1 MKYKMS
7 FNIKVLQGKQN
18 IIKMLSIIT
27 LLNLLTLSSSFIN
40 ETVHYWNG
48 FIFNKASQNM
58 TVFASIG
65 GLSTL
70 SGTAICRWVTKQE
83 TGSMF
88 WCLPANNF

>member
-1 MKYKMS
+1 MLKQTILQQYEICIIIYLRNLKYNVDL

-27 LLNLLTLSSSFIN
+27 LLNLLALSSSFIN
-40 ETVHYWNG
+40 EALLLKW

-58 TVFASIG
+58 TGFASIG

-70 SGTAICRWVTKQE
+70 SGTAIY
-83 TGSMF
+83 
-88 WCLPANNF
+88 

>member
-1 MKYKMS
+1 MI

-27 LLNLLTLSSSFIN
+27 ILNLLILSSSFIN

-58 TVFASIG
+58 NVFASTG
-65 GLSTL
+65 GIIHTIIH
-70 SGTAICRWVTKQE
+70 TAICSWVTKQE
-83 TGSMF
+83 SGSIF
-88 WCLPANNF
+88 LCLPANNF